1 MNPNLATSPK
11 EATPSGTLTL
21 EPDYALYEDDQV
33 TFYYDTL
40 PKGTYDFYF
49 RLKTTFEGSFV
60 HPAAKAELM
69 YKQTVC
75 GNSNG
80 TRIVIIPGKN
90 E

>member
-11 EATPSGTLTL
+11 EARPSGILTL

-69 YKQTVC
+69 YKQPVY

-80 TRIVIIPGKN
+80 TRIVIIPGK
-90 E
+90 